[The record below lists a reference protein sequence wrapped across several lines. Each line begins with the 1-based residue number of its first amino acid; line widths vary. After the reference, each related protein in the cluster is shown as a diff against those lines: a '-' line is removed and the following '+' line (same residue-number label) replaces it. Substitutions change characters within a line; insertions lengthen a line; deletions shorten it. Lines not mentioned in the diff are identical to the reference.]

1 MSPPLGSLGFLNE
14 KVWLHRSI
22 GRIRDRLRR
31 GCPYGG
37 QFALSIPKG
46 DDRNA
51 DPGGQ
56 PLSHT
61 KYSPPARAA
70 SADHLPRRRHR
81 WADVFD
87 ECSRGRRTG
96 AL

>member
-1 MSPPLGSLGFLNE
+1 MSPPRGSLGFLNE
-14 KVWLHRSI
+14 KAERPGGL

-37 QFALSIPKG
+37 QFAGFIPKG

-61 KYSPPARAA
+61 
-70 SADHLPRRRHR
+70 
-81 WADVFD
+81 
-87 ECSRGRRTG
+87 
-96 AL
+96 